1 MSGLTLRE
9 YQEDALARV
18 AAAEQRGVRRQMIVA
33 ATGLGKTVMFTEL
46 ARRRGGRA
54 LILVH
59 RDELVSQAVARVRQV
74 WPEASVGI
82 VKASTND
89 VRHHVVV
96 ASVQTLSRPK
106 RMAQLLAPF
115 TDEQTLLGKADPFEL
130 VIVDEAHHATADSY
144 QVVLAGV
151 RAGHEPCR
159 CNEGLVERLA
169 TPEEVDAGCE
179 LGVAFDP
186 CASCAGRGPLGAGPL
201 LVGVTAT
208 PDRADGRGLDGVF
221 GEIVSNHDML
231 WGISAGYLSELRGL
245 SVRIAG
251 MDLASVKVNRGD
263 YDAGQTGQLMH
274 EAHAADYIVKAWK
287 EHAAGRRTIVFT
299 PTVAVAHD
307 VALAFRMAGIAADS
321 IDGTTPLDDRRAS
334 LAKFSDGATTV
345 MANCGVLTEGYDNPA
360 VSCIVVARPTRS
372 RSLYVQMIGRGT
384 RRHPDKDDCLVLDVV
399 GASDDMNMVTIP
411 SLFGVVSKARR
422 RQIERGEGGVAR
434 LVIEDR
440 EEQVRLGAI
449 RAEEIALFRKI
460 AATGIAWV
468 KAPDPRWPHLS
479 RYQRSLG
486 KDERGR
492 TLPTVV
498 LARTSDDSTDH
509 WVAGVQPTDGAKQV
523 LIMGVPLETA
533 QGVAEDYIRKHGVAR
548 LVESDAAWRKR
559 RPTPKQLAAATKWH
573 LPVDPSWNAGQLS
586 EALDAHI
593 AKIDAKKEHARRAKG
608 TTK

>member
-1 MSGLTLRE
+1 MTGLVLRE
-9 YQEDALARV
+9 YQEEALARV
-18 AAAEQRGVRRQMIVA
+18 AAAEARGVRRQMIVA

-46 ARRRGGRA
+46 AKRRGGRA

-59 RDELVSQAVARVRQV
+59 RDELVSQAVAKVRQV
-74 WPEASVGI
+74 WPSVSVGI
-82 VKASTND
+82 VKASAND

-106 RMAQLLAPF
+106 RMAQLTAPWM
-115 TDEQTLLGKADPFEL
+115 DEQTLLGRADPFEL
-130 VIVDEAHHATADSY
+130 VVVDEAHHSTADSY
-144 QVVLAGV
+144 QTVLAGV
-151 RAGHEPCR
+151 RAGHDECR
-159 CNEGLVERLA
+159 CNEGLIERLA

-186 CASCAGRGPLGAGPL
+186 CPSCAGTGPLGPGPL

-208 PDRADGRGLDGVF
+208 PDRADGRGLDGTF
-221 GEIVSNHDML
+221 AEIVSNHDML

-245 SVRIAG
+245 AVRIAG

-287 EHAAGRRTIVFT
+287 DHAAGRRTIVFT

-307 VALAFRMAGIAADS
+307 VALAFRMAGIPADS
-321 IDGTTPLDDRRAS
+321 VDGSTPLEDRRTK
-334 LAKFSDGATTV
+334 LAKFSDGTTTV

-372 RSLYVQMIGRGT
+372 RSLYVQMVGRGT

-399 GASDDMNMVTIP
+399 GASEDMNLVTIP

-422 RQIERGEGGVAR
+422 RALERGEGGVAQ

-440 EEQVRLGAI
+440 EEQVKLGAI

-460 AATGIAWV
+460 VATGIAWV

-492 TLPTVV
+492 VLPTVV

-509 WVAGVQPTDGAKQV
+509 WVAGVQPPDGPKQV

-533 QGVAEDYIRKHGVAR
+533 QGVAEDYVRKHGVAR

-559 RPTPKQLAAATKWH
+559 RPTPKQLHAASKWN
-573 LPVDPSWNAGQLS
+573 LPVDPHWNAGQLS

-593 AKIDAKKEHARRAKG
+593 ARIDAKKEHARRSKEA
-608 TTK
+608 TK

>member
-1 MSGLTLRE
+1 MTLEMRP
-9 YQEDALARV
+9 YQIEALDRV
-18 AAAEQRGVRRQMIVA
+18 AAAEARGVRRQLLVA

-46 ARRRGGRA
+46 ARRRGGRC

-59 RDELVSQAVARVRQV
+59 RDELVSQAVAKVRQV
-74 WPEASVGI
+74 WPDVSVGI
-82 VKASTND
+82 VKASSND

-96 ASVQTLSRPK
+96 ASVQTLARPK
-106 RMAQLLAPF
+106 RLAHLLAPWC
-115 TDEQTLLGKADPFEL
+115 DEQTLLGKADPFEL
-130 VIVDEAHHATADSY
+130 VVVDEAHHATADSY
-144 QVVLAGV
+144 QAVLAGV

-159 CNEGLVERLA
+159 CNEGLLERVA

-186 CASCAGRGPLGAGPL
+186 CPSCAGRGPLGPGPL

-245 SVRIAG
+245 SVRIKG
-251 MDLASVKVNRGD
+251 MDLTAVKVNRGD

-274 EAHAADYIVKAWK
+274 DAHAADYIVKAWK

-307 VALAFRMAGIAADS
+307 VALAFRMGGIAAES
-321 IDGTTPLDDRRAS
+321 VDGTTPLDDRRAM
-334 LAKFSDGATTV
+334 LARFSDGTTTV

-372 RSLYVQMIGRGT
+372 RSLYVQMVGRGT

-399 GASDDMNMVTIP
+399 GASDDMNLVTIP

-422 RQIERGEGGVAR
+422 RLLERGEGGVAQ
-434 LVIEDR
+434 LVLEDR
-440 EEQVRLGAI
+440 EEQVQLGAI

-486 KDERGR
+486 KDDRGR

-498 LARTSDDSTDH
+498 LARVADDSTDL
-509 WVAGVQPTDGAKQV
+509 WVAGLQPDDGPKQV
-523 LIMGVPLETA
+523 LILGVPLETA
-533 QGVAEDYIRKHGVAR
+533 QGVAEDYVRKHGVQA
-548 LVESDAAWRKR
+548 LVEQDAAWRKR
-559 RPTPKQLAAATKWH
+559 RPTPKQLHAASKWN
-573 LPVDPSWNAGQLS
+573 LPVDPHWTAGQLS

-593 AKIDAKKEHARRAKG
+593 AMIAAKKEHRRR
-608 TTK
+608 TKETPT

>member
-18 AAAEQRGVRRQMIVA
+18 AAAEQRGVRRQLIVA

-59 RDELVSQAVARVRQV
+59 RDELVSQAVAKVRQV

-96 ASVQTLSRPK
+96 VSVQTLARPK

-130 VIVDEAHHATADSY
+130 VVVDEAHHATADSY
-144 QVVLAGV
+144 QQVLAGV
-151 RAGHEPCR
+151 RAGHDPCR
-159 CNEGLVERLA
+159 CNEGMLERLA

-186 CASCAGRGPLGAGPL
+186 CPSCAGRGPLGEGPL

-221 GEIVSNHDML
+221 AEIVSNHDML
-231 WGISAGYLSELRGL
+231 WGISAGYLSDLRGL
-245 SVRIAG
+245 SVKITG

-263 YDAGQTGQLMH
+263 YDAGQTGQMMH
-274 EAHAADYIVKAWK
+274 EAHAADYIVKAWR

-299 PTVAVAHD
+299 PTVATAHD
-307 VALAFRMAGIAADS
+307 VSETFRMGGVAAAS
-321 IDGTTPLDDRRAS
+321 IDGTTPLDERRRI
-334 LAKFSDGATTV
+334 LRQFATGEITV
-345 MANCGVLTEGYDNPA
+345 VANCAVLTEGYDNPE
-360 VSCIVVARPTRS
+360 VSCIVIARPTRS
-372 RSLYVQMIGRGT
+372 RALYVQMIGRGT
-384 RRHPDKDDCLVLDVV
+384 RRHPDKAECLVLDVV
-399 GASDDMNMVTIP
+399 GASDDMNLITVP
-411 SLFGVVSKARR
+411 SLFGVVNAKRR
-422 RQIERGEGGVAR
+422 RALERGDGHVSEVVLA
-434 LVIEDR
+434 DR
-440 EEQVRLGAI
+440 EEQVRLGEI
-449 RAEEIALFRKI
+449 RAEEVALFRKI

-468 KAPDPRWPHLS
+468 KSPDPRWPELT

-486 KDERGR
+486 KDRDDQP
-492 TLPTVV
+492 LPTVV
-498 LARTSDDSTDH
+498 LARVEQASSDR
-509 WVAGVQPTDGAKQV
+509 WVAGLQHDDGTKAV
-523 LIMGVPLETA
+523 LIHDVPLETA
-533 QGVAEDYIRKHGVAR
+533 QGVAEDYVRKHGVAR
-548 LVESDAAWRKR
+548 LVEKDAAWRR
-559 RPTPKQLAAATKWH
+559 GRPTERQLHAATRWH
-573 LPVDPSWNAGQLS
+573 LPVDPSWTAGQLS

-593 AKIDAKKEHARRAKG
+593 AKINAKKEHRARTKG
-608 TTK
+608 TTR